1 MKLRVFIITKSQIIW
16 LFITLLL
23 IIGAM
28 VSIKLFSNNSYD
40 NTDASIATMSQT
52 DGEQAIKKDLNGDG
66 KDDLLYIAAKNGKY
80 YVEAN
85 IKNESYPFNC
95 SKSLNTLGYHYN
107 YWPISLNLI
116 DLSRDKKPELIFQSS
131 QDNVAVQHIFTWYN
145 NEFQDIFCS
154 TNNIIGI
161 LDSKNNKTPR
171 FFSFSI
177 KNGISDIQNYMI
189 IGNELKNISSANYK
203 IPALRNVETF
213 IDIVES
219 SYTPEDTPNIFTN
232 EISSEDLSIL
242 WKLDKDN
249 FSYIFEDGY
258 FNDTKWDKNGNIQN
272 LTWNLNFKKISRN
285 SKTEASKLPIKLE
298 ITKSGDGYF
307 INSIK

>member
-23 IIGAM
+23 IIGAIG
-28 VSIKLFSNNSYD
+28 SITLLSNSSYD
-40 NTDASIATMSQT
+40 KNEASVATMAQT

-85 IKNESYPFNC
+85 IKNENYPFNC
-95 SKSLNTLGYHYN
+95 SKALNTLGYHYN
-107 YWPISLNLI
+107 YWPIALNLI

-154 TNNIIGI
+154 TNNMIGI

-177 KNGISDIQNYMI
+177 KNGISDIQNYML
-189 IGNELKNISSANYK
+189 IGNQLKNISSSNYK
-203 IPALRNVETF
+203 IPALRNVESF
-213 IDIVES
+213 IDLVEC

-232 EISSEDLSIL
+232 EISSDELSLL

-249 FSYIFEDGY
+249 YSYVIEDGY
-258 FNDTKWDKNGNIQN
+258 FNDTKWDKSGNIQN
-272 LTWNLNFKKISRN
+272 LNWNLNFKKIPKN
-285 SKTEASKLPIKLE
+285 SKAEATKISVGLE
-298 ITKSGDGYF
+298 IIKSGDGYF
-307 INSIK
+307 ISSIK